1 MNIALNNT
9 AMFKTSCILCSSIS
23 VNYFCETCYTDL
35 PWNRNCCQHCAL
47 PLPENNELCGQCLQK
62 KSYYDRVI
70 SPFIYSDPIDYL
82 ITHFK
87 YQEQLAYGK
96 VLSDLLLTKLNPY
109 YQTHAKPEM
118 IIPIP
123 LHRQRLIERG
133 FNQALEL
140 AKPIAK
146 TLKIPVDY
154 RCAARIRNTA
164 KQSGLSIKER
174 AANIRKAFAIEKQSI
189 NHVAVVDDVITTGH
203 TMEEFCQVLRKA
215 GITKIDVWCVARTGT

>member
-1 MNIALNNT
+1 
-9 AMFKTSCILCSSIS
+9 MFKTSCILCSSS
-23 VNYFCETCYTDL
+23 STHYFCETCHNDL
-35 PWNRNCCQHCAL
+35 PWNEKFCQRCAL
-47 PLPENNELCGQCLQK
+47 PLPNNNELCGQCLQK
-62 KSYYDRVI
+62 QPYYDRVI

-96 VLSDLLLTKLNPY
+96 VLSDLLLARLSNY
-109 YQTHAKPEM
+109 YQVHPKPEI

-123 LHRQRLIERG
+123 LHRKRLIERG

-146 TLKIPVDY
+146 SLKIPVNY
-154 RCAARIRNTA
+154 RCTTRIRDTA
-164 KQSGLSIKER
+164 KQSGLSIKKR
-174 AANIRKAFAIEKQSI
+174 AANIRKAFTIEKQNF

-203 TMEEFCQVLRKA
+203 TMEEFCQGLYKA
-215 GITKIDVWCVARTGT
+215 GVTKIDVWCVARTGV